1 MTKSKPCNAL
11 TKLID
16 TNTIELK
23 TTEWV
28 ERTTMTIK
36 TPDDQNPDDQ
46 NH

>member
-23 TTEWV
+23 TTGWV
-28 ERTTMTIK
+28 ERTAK
-36 TPDDQNPDDQ
+36 HPDDPNP
-46 NH
+46 